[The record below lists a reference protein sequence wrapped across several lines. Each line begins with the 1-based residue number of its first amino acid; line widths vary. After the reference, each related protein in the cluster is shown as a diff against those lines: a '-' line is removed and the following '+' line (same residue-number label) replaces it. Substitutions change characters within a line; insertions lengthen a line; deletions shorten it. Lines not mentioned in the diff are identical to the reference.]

1 MCCIGKKEVYRFCA
15 AVLMLLA
22 MCLPAPAY
30 AAEPGA
36 GGKTVTAQIPVSCT
50 GTNTTEQFVF
60 RLTGESSPF
69 QTVENETLIL
79 KDKEKGFFRI
89 TYTYP
94 GTYHYTVSQE
104 KGKDSATT
112 YDDTVYCADVYV
124 AEDEKGNLYADPV
137 VYIEGESEKKAELSF
152 FNEKKKP
159 EKQPDQPEEQPGQP
173 EKQSNQPGN
182 MPKTGDDTPLFLC
195 VLLMVVS
202 GAAGLIIWQM
212 VRIKKRGERSA

>member
-1 MCCIGKKEVYRFCA
+1 MYCIGKKAAYRFCA
-15 AVLMLLA
+15 AVLLLLV

-30 AAEPGA
+30 AAESGA
-36 GGKTVTAQIPVSCT
+36 GGKTITAQIPVSCT

-104 KGKDSATT
+104 RGKDGATT
-112 YDDTVYCADVYV
+112 YDDTVYCVDVYV
-124 AEDEKGNLYADPV
+124 TENEKGNLYADPV

-159 EKQPDQPEEQPGQP
+159 EKQSGQP
-173 EKQSNQPGN
+173 EKDPGRPGN
-182 MPKTGDDTPLFLC
+182 MPKTGDDTPLFLW